1 MTPERWPRVKSLFE
15 RALDQP
21 AAARDAFLDAAGES
35 PSVVAEVR
43 KLLAGDAQA
52 GSFLQD
58 VTSAQSSAA
67 PLLSPGDLV
76 SGQFRI
82 VSLLGRGGM
91 GVVYRAD
98 DLVLSRAVALKFLP
112 GGQSETPQAL
122 ERLKREARAAAA
134 LNHPNICVVYETG
147 QHQGKPFIA
156 MELLE
161 GHTLKHR
168 IGGKPLETDELLE
181 WAVQIADGLEAAH
194 QAGIVHR
201 DIKPANIFI
210 TTRGPAK
217 ILDFG
222 LAKFAPVRARL
233 AAALDRTG
241 LPTEEHL
248 TIPGVALGTVPYM
261 SPEQARGEELD
272 ARTDLF
278 SFGAVLYEMATG
290 KPAFA
295 GATTAIIHEAILG
308 RAPSAAGAVN
318 ARIPPELDRIIDK
331 ALEKDRDLRYQHA
344 ADMRGD
350 LKRLKR
356 DTDSDKP
363 APVGTPPA
371 GISAVLVRHRPRW
384 LYAAGAVAIV
394 AAAALYWLTRP
405 LPPPRILGMV
415 RITSDGRPK
424 YGPLLTDGSRLFFN
438 SGSTATEAYQVSVK
452 GGESV
457 ALPVPMK
464 DAITV
469 DISSDRTELLLCRHP
484 SFFAPCE
491 LWAAP
496 LLGGPARRLGDLAAQ
511 NAAAAWSPDG
521 RQIVYARHGE
531 LHIAHSDGTE
541 VRKLATLTGAPFFLR
556 WSPDGS
562 RVRLSIMAGAKT
574 SLWEARVD
582 GNRAYPLLPGWNP
595 SLSASCGNWTPDGK
609 YFVFLTS
616 EKVPTGAEWKAALG
630 IVSLWALREKVA
642 LFEWAKRGPFQLTN
656 GPLAV
661 FFPSPSADG
670 KRLFV
675 AGYQAR
681 NEFLRYDLN
690 SGQLLPKFGEISGT
704 DLEFSKDGK
713 WVVYVSVPDLSLW
726 RSAVDG
732 SQRLQLT
739 SPPMQ
744 TAMPHWSPDGK
755 QIAFSAAREADPAR
769 IYVVSMDG
777 GALKQVTNGESGKE
791 GDFDPSWSP
800 DGASLAFGG
809 YSLETSPAPIHVV
822 DLKTSRVSALPGSEG
837 MRSPHWSPDGRFIAG
852 VSTSGLRIVLYSF
865 QTRKQSEVSSAI
877 SGYPGFSPDGEYLF
891 YRTFGNDASWWKMRI
906 RDRKTERVAALK
918 SMRVT
923 DWFAPAPNNSLITT
937 RSVGTDE
944 IYALDWEAP

>member
-35 PSVVAEVR
+35 PSVVGEVR

-58 VTSAQSSAA
+58 VTSAESSAA

-147 QHQGKPFIA
+147 EHQGQPFIA

-181 WAVQIADGLEAAH
+181 WAVQIADGLEVAH

-222 LAKFAPVRARL
+222 LAKFAPARAR
-233 AAALDRTG
+233 AAASADRTG

-331 ALEKDRDLRYQHA
+331 ALEKDRELRYQHA
-344 ADMRGD
+344 ADMRAD

-356 DTDSDKP
+356 DTDSGK
-363 APVGTPPA
+363 
-371 GISAVLVRHRPRW
+371 SRAVLTPASGIPAAPLHRKLRW
-384 LYAAGAVAIV
+384 LYAAGVAAIV
-394 AAAALYWLTRP
+394 AAAALFWLTRP
-405 LPPPRILGMV
+405 LPPPRVTGMI

-424 YGPLLTDGSRLFFN
+424 DGPLLTDGPRLFFN
-438 SGSTATEAYQVSVK
+438 TGSAATEAYQVSVK

-457 ALPVPMK
+457 ALPVPLK
-464 DAITV
+464 DAVTV
-469 DISSDRTELLLCRHP
+469 DISPDRTELLLCRHP
-484 SFFAPCE
+484 TLFAPCE
-491 LWAAP
+491 LWVAP

-511 NAAAAWSPDG
+511 PAAAAWSPDG
-521 RQIVYARHGE
+521 QQVVYARHAE
-531 LHIAHSDGTE
+531 LHIARNDGTE
-541 VRKLATLTGAPFFLR
+541 VRKLATLAGAPYFVR

-562 RVRLSIMAGAKT
+562 RVRFSLVKGVAA
-574 SLWEARVD
+574 SLWEARTD
-582 GNRAYPLLPGWNP
+582 GNHAYPLLPGWHP
-595 SLSASCGNWTPDGK
+595 SSSTCCGNWTPDGK

-616 EKVPTGAEWKAALG
+616 DKVATVEWKEAWG
-630 IVSLWALREKVA
+630 RVNLWALREKA
-642 LFEWAKRGPFQLTN
+642 GLFERVKREPFQLTN
-656 GPLAV
+656 GPLALV
-661 FFPSPSADG
+661 FPAPSVDG
-670 KRLFV
+670 KRLF
-675 AGYQAR
+675 ADGYQPR
-681 NEFLRYDLN
+681 NEFLRYDLQ
-690 SGQLLPKFGEISGT
+690 SGQLVPAFGGISGSH
-704 DLEFSKDGK
+704 LEVSKDGK
-713 WVVYVSVPDLSLW
+713 WIVYVSVPDLSLW

-739 SPPMQ
+739 SPPNQ
-744 TAMPHWSPDGK
+744 AAMPQWSADGK
-755 QIAFSAAREADPAR
+755 QIAFSGAREGNPVR

-777 GALKQVTNGESGKE
+777 GALQQVTDGESGKRSEERRVGEE
-791 GDFDPSWSP
+791 G
-800 DGASLAFGG
+800 
-809 YSLETSPAPIHVV
+809 
-822 DLKTSRVSALPGSEG
+822 R
-837 MRSPHWSPDGRFIAG
+837 
-852 VSTSGLRIVLYSF
+852 
-865 QTRKQSEVSSAI
+865 
-877 SGYPGFSPDGEYLF
+877 
-891 YRTFGNDASWWKMRI
+891 
-906 RDRKTERVAALK
+906 
-918 SMRVT
+918 
-923 DWFAPAPNNSLITT
+923 
-937 RSVGTDE
+937 
-944 IYALDWEAP
+944 

>member
-1 MTPERWPRVKSLFE
+1 MQAERWKEIEELFQAALVQPPERRAEFIQQACPDDPQLRGEVQSL
-15 RALDQP
+15 LDQ
-21 AAARDAFLDAAGES
+21 
-35 PSVVAEVR
+35 
-43 KLLAGDAQA
+43 QA
-52 GSFLQD
+52 DSFLESSPLA
-58 VTSAQSSAA
+58 VKALSAGAR
-67 PLLSPGDLV
+67 LDN
-76 SGQFRI
+76 FEI
-82 VSLLGRGGM
+82 VEPLGRGGM
-91 GVVYRAD
+91 GEVYRAR
-98 DLVLSRAVALKFLP
+98 DL
-112 GGQSETPQAL
+112 
-122 ERLKREARAAAA
+122 RLKREVAIKTLPPALAAGRDRLARFEREARAAAA
-134 LNHPNICVVYETG
+134 INHPNICTLYEVGEHDG
-147 QHQGKPFIA
+147 QPFLV

-161 GHTLKHR
+161 GATLKQR
-168 IGGKPLETDELLE
+168 MGQKPVPLDSLLN
-181 WAVQIADGLEAAH
+181 WSIQIADGLDAAH
-194 QAGIVHR
+194 VRGIVHR
-201 DIKPANIFI
+201 DIKPTNLFI
-210 TTRGPAK
+210 TASGPAK

-222 LAKFAPVRARL
+222 LAKL
-233 AAALDRTG
+233 AGPEADASGAASERTATTAG
-241 LPTEEHL
+241 DVL
-248 TIPGVALGTVPYM
+248 TTLGTVAGTPGYM
-261 SPEQARGEELD
+261 SPEQVRGEELD

-278 SFGAVLYEMATG
+278 SLGVVLYEMATG
-290 KPAFA
+290 RMPFQGKTSAA
-295 GATTAIIHEAILG
+295 VMGAILHDRPEPASHVNPEIPLKLQEIIS
-308 RAPSAAGAVN
+308 RAIEKDPDVRYQSAA
-318 ARIPPELDRIIDK
+318 
-331 ALEKDRDLRYQHA
+331 DLRA
-344 ADMRGD
+344 E

-356 DTDSDKP
+356 DTDSNKP
-363 APVGTPPA
+363 HPAIAPA
-371 GISAVLVRHRPRW
+371 SRISAVPVHRKPRW
-384 LYAAGAVAIV
+384 AFAAGGVLIV
-394 AAAALYWLTRP
+394 AAAALFWLTRP
-405 LPPPRILGMV
+405 LPPPRITGMV

-424 YGPLLTDGSRLFFN
+424 DGPLLTDGSRLFFN
-438 SGSTATEAYQVSVK
+438 TGSAATEAYQVSVK

-469 DISSDRTELLLCRHP
+469 DISPDRTELLLCRHP

-521 RQIVYARHGE
+521 RQIVYARQGE

-541 VRKLATLTGAPFFLR
+541 VRKLATLAGAPFFVR

-595 SLSASCGNWTPDGK
+595 SSSACCGNWTPNGK

-616 EKVPTGAEWKAALG
+616 EKVPRGAEWKAALG
-630 IVSLWALREKVA
+630 IVRLWALREKVA

-675 AGYQAR
+675 GGYQAR
-681 NEFLRYDLN
+681 NEFLRYDLK

-744 TAMPHWSPDGK
+744 IAMPRWSPDGK

-791 GDFDPSWSP
+791 GDFDPSWST

-809 YSLETSPAPIHVV
+809 YSLKTGPVPIHVV
-822 DLKTSRVSALPGSEG
+822 DLQTRRLSALPGSEG
-837 MRSPHWSPDGRFIAG
+837 MWFPRWSPEGRFIAG
-852 VSTSGLRIVLYSF
+852 LSTSGPKIVLYDF
-865 QTRKQSEVSSAI
+865 QIRKQSELSSVM
-877 SGYPGFSPDGEYLF
+877 SGYPGWSSDGEFLF
-891 YRTFGNDASWWKMRI
+891 YRTFGNDTSWWRVRM
-906 RDRKTERVAALK
+906 RDRKAERIAIPK
-918 SMRVT
+918 NIRVT
-923 DWFAPAPNNSLITT
+923 DWFAPAPNNSLITA